1 MCPFLGSEKIQYD
14 DGAVLAL
21 LRESP
26 HLASMRFTYRCG
38 IGESYPL
45 ALVIALGGSLTV
57 VQLMVNACPDALKE
71 KLSGKRNVL
80 HYAIAE
86 GVDIEIVK
94 YLTTQ
99 NPNLVLEVDSF
110 NAIPLHL
117 ASTYPSSSLSVLNH
131 LLHIHPE
138 GAKCLD
144 NKLLTPLHRACRS
157 RVSIQKVQALIQA
170 CPEVLSWKDWLQTTP
185 LEWAERVDHRLSDS
199 IPEIVEMLEMMTD
212 ILVLGSK
219 EGGYEEEHITTND
232 HDKYRA
238 QHILLHFQSI
248 NYWGGIRLAFARN
261 IKLMAL
267 LDLDIEMIPKLL
279 SLLSIDGDITQLN
292 DTSGGE
298 DGSSAALT
306 LSIESIFSVLV
317 QCPDVVGR
325 ARCTI

>member
-1 MCPFLGSEKIQYD
+1 MASEKSQYD

-45 ALVIALGGSLTV
+45 ALVIALGGSLSV
-57 VQLMVNACPDALKE
+57 VQLIVNACPDALKE

-86 GVDIEIVK
+86 GVDVEIVK
-94 YLTTQ
+94 YLITQ

-110 NAIPLHL
+110 NAVPLHL

-131 LLHIHPE
+131 LLHTYPE
-138 GAKCLD
+138 GATCLD

-157 RVSIQKVQALIQA
+157 RASIQKVQALIEA
-170 CPEVLSWKDWLQTTP
+170 CPEALYWKDWIQTTP
-185 LEWAERVDHRLSDS
+185 LEWAERMDHRLSDS
-199 IPEIVEMLEMMTD
+199 IPEVVEMLEMMTD

-219 EGGYEEEHITTND
+219 EGGGEEDN

-238 QHILLHFQSI
+238 QQILLYFRSI
-248 NYWGGIRLAFARN
+248 NYWGGIRLSFARN

-267 LDLDIEMIPKLL
+267 LDLDMGMIPKLL

-292 DTSGGE
+292 DIAGGE
-298 DGSSAALT
+298 DGSSVK

-317 QCPDVVGR
+317 QCPDIMGR
-325 ARCTI
+325 AREIKCSKT

>member
-1 MCPFLGSEKIQYD
+1 
-14 DGAVLAL
+14 
-21 LRESP
+21 
-26 HLASMRFTYRCG
+26 MRFTYRCG

-45 ALVIALGGSLTV
+45 ALVIALGGSLTL

-157 RVSIQKVQALIQA
+157 RASIQKVQALIQA

-261 IKLMAL
+261 FKLMAL

-292 DTSGGE
+292 DISGGE

>member
-1 MCPFLGSEKIQYD
+1 
-14 DGAVLAL
+14 
-21 LRESP
+21 
-26 HLASMRFTYRCG
+26 MRFTYRCG

-157 RVSIQKVQALIQA
+157 RASIQKVQALIQA

-292 DTSGGE
+292 DISGGE
-298 DGSSAALT
+298 EGSSAALT

>member
-1 MCPFLGSEKIQYD
+1 M
-14 DGAVLAL
+14 
-21 LRESP
+21 
-26 HLASMRFTYRCG
+26 
-38 IGESYPL
+38 
-45 ALVIALGGSLTV
+45 IALGGSLTV
-57 VQLMVNACPDALKE
+57 VQLMVNACQDALEE

-86 GVDIEIVK
+86 GVDVKIVK

-110 NAIPLHL
+110 NAVPLHL

-138 GAKCLD
+138 GAKCFD

-157 RVSIQKVQALIQA
+157 RASIQKVQALIEA
-170 CPEVLSWKDWLQTTP
+170 CPEALYWKDWIQTTP

-199 IPEIVEMLEMMTD
+199 IPEVVEMLEMMTD

-219 EGGYEEEHITTND
+219 EGGDEEDPSPNN

-238 QHILLHFQSI
+238 QRILLHFRSI

-267 LDLDIEMIPKLL
+267 LDLGMGMMPQLL
-279 SLLSIDGDITQLN
+279 SLLSIDGDTTQLN
-292 DTSGGE
+292 EIAGGE
-298 DGSSAALT
+298 DGSSAAIT

-317 QCPDVVGR
+317 QCPDVVGSS
-325 ARCTI
+325 RCQT